1 MASSIY
7 QKLLCGVM
15 LIGGAQTLSAQRSV
29 YVTRKSN
36 PVTTAVV
43 RNVDK
48 IDFIGGKALLYS
60 GVDSTSFKAADVL
73 NMSWKEAEPMREVVM
88 PEKYRA
94 DFDFEIEF
102 SDADKALASNAEPLT
117 ADTAEFVENSV
128 WANQITITYGGTEA
142 TVSGTADSVNIE
154 VKGNH
159 VVVKAATK
167 LNNIEYILNGS
178 TENGSFK
185 IYTERKSKLT
195 LDGVSITNPTGPAI
209 NNQSKKRLYVVL
221 NEGTENYLADGA
233 TYTKVTGED
242 QRGCMFSEGQICLSG
257 TGSLTVEG
265 NKKSAIASDQY
276 IHMISGYVKAISHAA
291 KGKSV
296 YAKDN
301 IILGGG
307 ALQALA
313 DGVASKAVTSDS
325 LLYILGGKLTAITTG
340 DAVWDEDKNDYA
352 SSTCLKCDNNMVIK
366 GGEIRVLATGV
377 GGKGISAGST
387 IEKNGKETQVGTLTI
402 DSAKIYVRTAGKRI
416 PEVKSED
423 AQGNKNEASASPKG
437 MKAADKI
444 TINSGEIY
452 VRCGGGAAAEGIES
466 KKTININGGKIRSY
480 CVDDGMNGEGAY
492 IKGGDVFICSTSND
506 GFDVSFLQLSGG
518 ELYTIGGAVDQMGM
532 DTDGKTFIVNGGKL
546 TAIGANN
553 CTPFAKSTQAC
564 VMIYMQKNVK
574 YIQVVDA
581 DGNVVKTVY
590 TPNDYVGAKNLDGKV
605 GKNMTL
611 LVSDEGIL
619 VGKTYKVLSYESS
632 LEDVPTVEYEFT
644 PETTMTTAGTYSK
657 Y

>member
-1 MASSIY
+1 MVSSIY

-48 IDFIGGKALLYS
+48 IDFTDGKALLYS
-60 GVDSTSFKAADVL
+60 GNDSTSFKATEVL
-73 NMSWKEAEPMREVVM
+73 NMSWKEAEPMRDIII

-94 DFDFEIEF
+94 DFDFEVEF
-102 SDADKALASNAEPLT
+102 SDSDKALASIAEKMS
-117 ADTAEFVENSV
+117 ADTAEFVENTV
-128 WANQITITYGGTEA
+128 WEKQITITYGETEA
-142 TVSGTADSVNIE
+142 TVSGTADSVNID

-159 VVVKAATK
+159 VVVKSTNK
-167 LNNIEYILNGS
+167 VDNIEYILKGA
-178 TENGSFK
+178 TQNGSFK
-185 IYTERKSKLT
+185 IYSERKTKLT
-195 LDGVSITNPTGPAI
+195 LAGVSINNPSGPAI
-209 NNQSKKRLYVVL
+209 NNQSKKRFYVVL
-221 NEGTENYLADGA
+221 GEGTDNSIADGK
-233 TYTKVTGED
+233 TYTKVDGED
-242 QRGCMFSEGQICLSG
+242 QRGCLFSEGQICLSG
-257 TGSLTVEG
+257 TGSLTAVG

-276 IHMISGYVKAISHAA
+276 IHMISGFVKAISHAE

-296 YAKDN
+296 YAKEN

-325 LLYILGGKLTAITTG
+325 LINILGGKLTAITTG
-340 DAVWDEDKNDYA
+340 GAVWDDAKNDYA

-366 GGEIRVLATGV
+366 GGEIRVLATGT
-377 GGKGISAGST
+377 GGKGISAGT
-387 IEKNGKETQVGTLTI
+387 TVVKNGKETQIGTLTI
-402 DSAKIYVRTAGKRI
+402 DSAKVYVRTAGKRI

-466 KKTININGGKIRSY
+466 KKPIYINGGKIRSY
-480 CVDDGMNGEGAY
+480 CVDDGMNAEGAY
-492 IKGGDVFICSTSND
+492 INGGDIFISSTSND
-506 GFDVSFLQLSGG
+506 GFDVSFLQLNDG
-518 ELYTIGGAVDQMGM
+518 ELYTIGGSVDQMGM

-553 CTPFAKSTQAC
+553 CTPFTRSTQC
-564 VMIYMQKNVK
+564 NVMVYLQKNVR
-574 YIQVVDA
+574 YIQVIDA
-581 DGNVVKTVY
+581 DGNIVKTVF
-590 TPNDYVGAKNLDGKV
+590 TPNDYVGAVNLDGKI
-605 GKNMTL
+605 GKNL
-611 LVSDEGIL
+611 SVLISDEGIQ
-619 VGKTYKVLSYESS
+619 VGKQYQIRTFESS
-632 LEDVPTVEYEFT
+632 LEDTPVIEHVFT
-644 PETTMTTAGTYSK
+644 PESTMITLGTYSK

>member
-1 MASSIY
+1 MVSNIY
-7 QKLLCGVM
+7 QKLLCSVM
-15 LIGGAQTLSAQRSV
+15 LFGGMQTLSAQRSV
-29 YVTRKSN
+29 YVTRKSS
-36 PVTTAVV
+36 PITTAVV

-48 IDFIGGKALLYS
+48 IDFVDDKALFYS
-60 GVDSTSFKAADVL
+60 GNDSTSFNASEVL
-73 NMSWKEAEPMREVVM
+73 NMSWKEAEPMREVII

-102 SDADKALASNAEPLT
+102 SDADKDLASNAE
-117 ADTAEFVENSV
+117 AMSSDTAEFVENTI
-128 WANQITITYGGTEA
+128 WDAQITITYGETEA
-142 TVSGTADSVNIE
+142 TVSGTADSVDIE

-159 VVVKAATK
+159 VVVKSTNK
-167 LNNIEYILNGS
+167 VNNIEYILQGS

-185 IYTERKSKLT
+185 IYNERKTKLT
-195 LDGVSITNPTGPAI
+195 LAGVSISNPTGPAI
-209 NNQSKKRLYVVL
+209 NNQSKKRFYVVL
-221 NEGTENYLADGA
+221 DEGTENYIADGK
-233 TYTKVTGED
+233 TYTKVAGED
-242 QRGCMFSEGQICLSG
+242 QRGCLFSEGQICLSG
-257 TGSLTVEG
+257 TGSLTVVG

-276 IHMISGYVKAISHAA
+276 IHMISGFVKAISHAE

-296 YAKDN
+296 YAKEN

-307 ALQALA
+307 ALQVLA
-313 DGVASKAVTSDS
+313 DGAASKAVTSDS
-325 LLYILGGKLTAITTG
+325 LINILGGKLTAITTG
-340 DAVWDEDKNDYA
+340 GAIWDEDKNDYS
-352 SSTCLKCDNNMVIK
+352 SSTCLKSDNSMVIK
-366 GGEIRVLATGV
+366 GGEIRVLATGT

-466 KKTININGGKIRSY
+466 KKPIVINGGKIRSY
-480 CVDDGMNGEGAY
+480 CVDDGMNAEGAY
-492 IKGGDVFICSTSND
+492 INGGDVFISSTSND
-506 GFDVSFLQLSGG
+506 GFDVSFLQLAGG

-553 CTPFAKSTQAC
+553 CTPFTRSTQC
-564 VMIYMQKNVK
+564 NVMVYLQKNVR
-574 YIQVVDA
+574 YVQVADA
-581 DGNVVKTVY
+581 DGNVVKTVF
-590 TPNDYVGAKNLDGKV
+590 TPNDYVGAVNLQGKV
-605 GKNMTL
+605 GKNLSVLM
-611 LVSDEGIL
+611 SDEGIQI
-619 VGKTYKVLSYESS
+619 GNSYKILTYESS
-632 LEDVPTVEYEFT
+632 LDDEPVVEHEFT
-644 PETTMTTAGTYSK
+644 PESTMTTLGTYSK